1 MSNEINDV
9 LLYKVSTGVIFS
21 WKGTAGC
28 SLYNVEYIVSELP
41 GFTSA
46 LRTYYLYELEKVS
59 VLMPPFEHILQFW
72 KFKQETLEKNAELCK
87 TVADQC
93 ITIFVSS
100 DN

>member
-1 MSNEINDV
+1 
-9 LLYKVSTGVIFS
+9 
-21 WKGTAGC
+21 
-28 SLYNVEYIVSELP
+28 
-41 GFTSA
+41 
-46 LRTYYLYELEKVS
+46 
-59 VLMPPFEHILQFW
+59 MPPFEHILQSW